1 MKSHFSKLNYGS
13 MKKIIRI
20 IIPFGAACLLCYCT
34 PVKEYQKMYINDRDM
49 EFNIKSVEKYESN
62 MEVFREGAAGANG
75 GKSGGGCAC
84 N

>member
-1 MKSHFSKLNYGS
+1 MPSQSIKLLIFLFSLF
-13 MKKIIRI
+13 IIALS
-20 IIPFGAACLLCYCT
+20 FNSCT
-34 PVKEYQKMYINDRDM
+34 AVKEYQKMYVNDKDM
-49 EFNIKSVEKYESN
+49 KIGNKSIEQFEGN

>member
-1 MKSHFSKLNYGS
+1 MMQRTASRLIIFAMLVIS
-13 MKKIIRI
+13 MQ
-20 IIPFGAACLLCYCT
+20 ACVQ
-34 PVKEYQKMYINDRDM
+34 VKEYQKMYVNDKDM
-49 EFNIKSVEKYESN
+49 DVTNKASEQFETN

>member
-1 MKSHFSKLNYGS
+1 MLATS
-13 MKKIIRI
+13 MQ
-20 IIPFGAACLLCYCT
+20 ACVQ
-34 PVKEYQKMYINDRDM
+34 VKEYQKMYVNDRDM
-49 EFNIKSVEKYESN
+49 DVTNKASEQFETN

>member
-1 MKSHFSKLNYGS
+1 MAMLA
-13 MKKIIRI
+13 M
-20 IIPFGAACLLCYCT
+20 AMQACVQ
-34 PVKEYQKMYINDRDM
+34 VKEYQKMYVNDRDM
-49 EFNIKSVEKYESN
+49 DVTNKTSEQFETN